1 MSLTITDIARAAG
14 VSQATA
20 ARALGGYGSVSEKS
34 RRRVLA
40 TARELGYHRNELAA
54 ALVAGSTRTVGLVVG
69 DIENPFFASVVRGL
83 ADVVEVEG
91 HTVLLANSD
100 EDVERESHAVD
111 ALRSRQVDGLVVA
124 TAATNDLA
132 HLRTVAA
139 SGRPVILIDRPMPES
154 EFDTVT
160 VGNES
165 GAAGAVSHLI
175 DHGHSRIGIVTDDPA
190 IASSAERL
198 LGYRLAHREA
208 GIEVDGRLV
217 VQGGPGQE
225 GGRLAAGALLE
236 LDLPPTALFTTS
248 NLATYGAL
256 TAIRERGL
264 RIPEDTAL
272 VGFDDFPLADV
283 IKPPITVVSQ
293 PVDAIG
299 REAGRLLLQRL
310 AGDDRPP
317 QRVELETKLVIRR
330 SCGTTEVVDA

>member
-34 RRRVLA
+34 RRQVL
-40 TARELGYHRNELAA
+40 TAARRLGYHRNELAA
-54 ALVAGSTRTVGLVVG
+54 ALVAGSTRTIGLVVG

-100 EDVERESHAVD
+100 EDVIRESHAVD

-124 TAATNDLA
+124 TAATTDLG
-132 HLRTVAA
+132 HLQTAAA
-139 SGRPVILIDRPMPES
+139 SGRPVILIDRPMPDS

-160 VGNES
+160 VGNEA

-175 DHGHSRIGIVTDDPA
+175 ARGHTRIGIVTDDPV

-198 LGYRLAHREA
+198 LGYRRAHGEA
-208 GIEVDGRLV
+208 GIETDDELIVE
-217 VQGGPGQE
+217 GGPGQE
-225 GGRLAAGALLE
+225 DGRIAAAALL
-236 LDLPPTALFTTS
+236 DLGHPPTALFTTS

-256 TAIRERGL
+256 SAIRERGL
-264 RIPEDTAL
+264 RVPEQIAL
-272 VGFDDFPLADV
+272 VGFDDFPLATV
-283 IKPPITVVSQ
+283 IEPPITVVSQ

-317 QRVELETKLVIRR
+317 QRIELETTLLIRR
-330 SCGTTEVVDA
+330 SCGTTEVEDV